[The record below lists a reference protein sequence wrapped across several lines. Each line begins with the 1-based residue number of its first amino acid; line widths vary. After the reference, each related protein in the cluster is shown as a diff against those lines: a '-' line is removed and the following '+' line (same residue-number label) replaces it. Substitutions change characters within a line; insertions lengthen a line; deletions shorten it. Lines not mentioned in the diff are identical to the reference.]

1 MTNRFTPDDDLESSF
16 FDEEWYNKVSS
27 AINYTFE
34 ILERNNTR
42 VVANKESLAKAII
55 DYNIEKKLAESTSKL
70 PLPEVLDWT
79 KATSVQIFDEFASV
93 ICLCAKNEEFKK
105 HIVKIKCGK
114 NKSALEQFRFWEDVS
129 NKEENGLTISDR
141 IQKNKKNDCIIK
153 KKV

>member
-70 PLPEVLDWT
+70 PLPEVLD
-79 KATSVQIFDEFASV
+79 
-93 ICLCAKNEEFKK
+93 
-105 HIVKIKCGK
+105 
-114 NKSALEQFRFWEDVS
+114 
-129 NKEENGLTISDR
+129 
-141 IQKNKKNDCIIK
+141 
-153 KKV
+153 